1 MLRESRF
8 PSPVPGTI
16 KMGRFLL
23 IVVALV
29 VVILV
34 GGTVFL
40 MFWNI
45 PAPTTHVEKV
55 IPDARFPR

>member
-1 MLRESRF
+1 MLCQSRF
-8 PSPVPGTI
+8 GVTSSGKI

-23 IVVALV
+23 IVVALIV
-29 VVILV
+29 VVLV

-40 MFWNI
+40 MVWNI
-45 PAPTTHVEKV
+45 PAPTARVEKV

>member
-1 MLRESRF
+1 MN
-8 PSPVPGTI
+8 
-16 KMGRFLL
+16 RFLL
-23 IVVALV
+23 IFVALV

-40 MFWNI
+40 MIWDI
-45 PAPTTHVEKV
+45 PAPTARVEKV